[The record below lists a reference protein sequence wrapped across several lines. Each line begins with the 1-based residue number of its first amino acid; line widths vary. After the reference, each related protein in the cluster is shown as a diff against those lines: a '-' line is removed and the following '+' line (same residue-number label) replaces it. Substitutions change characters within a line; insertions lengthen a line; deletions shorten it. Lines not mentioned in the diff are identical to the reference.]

1 MEVELR
7 EAAGDFSANMQ
18 YDLAGPPVPDTNFAF
33 LWLANV
39 CHLGGGWKTFKQKY
53 VISQVYKLLLHC

>member
-1 MEVELR
+1 MAKGKWKLR
-7 EAAGDFSANMQ
+7 EAAGDFSANVQ

-39 CHLGGGWKTFKQKY
+39 CHLGGGWKKE
-53 VISQVYKLLLHC
+53 HCVTPKHLSKNT